1 MLLLSQAIEE
11 TIEWAAP
18 RVDTTNLRWGLRS
31 PELRPDAEFYDPSN
45 PGFFNQSSYI
55 RQVATKR
62 SAILASKPSATSIY
76 GQLLLV
82 DYEITNHNEAT
93 EVETDGFF
101 DWADNP
107 PWDLWIGEYN
117 SQLLVWVPPELV
129 NVVRRGNDVECMGMF
144 QWIGLHEL
152 NLETAV
158 A

>member
-1 MLLLSQAIEE
+1 M
-11 TIEWAAP
+11 
-18 RVDTTNLRWGLRS
+18 
-31 PELRPDAEFYDPSN
+31 
-45 PGFFNQSSYI
+45 
-55 RQVATKR
+55 KR
-62 SAILASKPSATSIY
+62 SSILASKPTATSIY

-117 SQLLVWVPPELV
+117 SQLLAWIPPELV
-129 NVVRRGNDVECMGMF
+129 DIVRRGNDVECMGMF